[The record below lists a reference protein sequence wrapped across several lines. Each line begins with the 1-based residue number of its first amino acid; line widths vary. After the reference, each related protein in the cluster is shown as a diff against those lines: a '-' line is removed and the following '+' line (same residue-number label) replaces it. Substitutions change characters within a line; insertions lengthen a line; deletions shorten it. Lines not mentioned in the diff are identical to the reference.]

1 MSTPPTTT
9 DSAPE
14 ASEDANGRSR
24 SASDVLRAVQD
35 PALTARRRRAQ
46 TRKRWLKRGAL
57 ALVVTSVVAAL
68 VLATRP
74 TPVTVE
80 TATVARGPL
89 QITIDEAGRTRVRD
103 RYLVLAPLSG
113 DLARI
118 TLRPGD
124 KVEHEGLLA
133 RIVPQSPA
141 LLDPRSRAEAVARV
155 GTARAASQQAQANVL
170 RAELAL
176 EHARGDADRLGKLA
190 ASGSLAADEAEH
202 AAFEAKL
209 RAQELASARFGADV
223 ASHEVGMVSA
233 LLARYGDTSKGRD
246 AFEIRSPI
254 AGRVLRVL
262 QPSAG
267 MVSPSA
273 PLLELGDPTEL
284 EVVVDVL
291 TEDAVRIPPRA
302 RVVLDRWGGPQ
313 PLSGHVRLVE
323 PSAFTR
329 ISALGVEE
337 QRVSV
342 VIDFDDP
349 LARRAELGDGYR
361 VEARIVT
368 WQAQDATVVP
378 ASAVFRHGDGWATFV
393 VANGTASLRSVR
405 VGRRGSFD
413 VQIESGLTVG
423 DRVIV
428 HPSEKVRDGVRTTA
442 P

>member
-1 MSTPPTTT
+1 MSTPSATDETPT
-9 DSAPE
+9 
-14 ASEDANGRSR
+14 DATLGRPA
-24 SASDVLRAVQD
+24 ASDVLRAVQD
-35 PALTARRRRAQ
+35 PAVTARRRRAQ
-46 TRKRWLKRGAL
+46 TRKRWLKRT
-57 ALVVTSVVAAL
+57 ALVVVAASVVAAL
-68 VLATRP
+68 FLATRP
-74 TPVTVE
+74 RPVTVE
-80 TATVARGPL
+80 TLAVTRGPL
-89 QITIDEAGRTRVRD
+89 QITVEEAGRTRVRD

-124 KVEHEGLLA
+124 KVEHGGLLA
-133 RIVPQSPA
+133 RIVPQSPG

-155 GTARAASQQAQANVL
+155 SSARSAAQQAEANVV

-176 EHARGDADRLGKLA
+176 EHARGDAERLGKLA
-190 ASGSLAADEAEH
+190 ASGSLATDEAAH

-209 RAQELASARFGADV
+209 RAQELTSARFGAEV
-223 ASHEVGMVSA
+223 ASHEVGMVGA
-233 LLARYGDTSKGRD
+233 LLARYGDASKGRD

-262 QPSAG
+262 QASAG
-267 MVSPSA
+267 AVSPSA

-302 RVVLDRWGGPQ
+302 RVVLERWGGPQ
-313 PLSGHVRLVE
+313 PLTGHVRLVE

-329 ISALGVEE
+329 VSALGVEE

-368 WQAQDATVVP
+368 WQTEDTIVVP
-378 ASAVFRHGDGWATFV
+378 ASAVFRNGDGWAAFV
-393 VANGTASLRSVR
+393 VANGTASLRPVQ
-405 VGRRGSFD
+405 VGRRGTFD
-413 VQIESGLTVG
+413 IQIDSGLNVG

-428 HPSEKVRDGVRTTA
+428 HPSEKVRDGVRTAA